1 MQRFDLNLLVV
12 LDALLENCS
21 VSKAALALNVS
32 PPAIS
37 KSLNRI
43 RELFNDK
50 LLVRSGNHLI
60 LTPRALQLKPQI
72 RHAMDI
78 IEVIFKVNP
87 HSPLS
92 SPQKFVIAAND
103 VLMSKINH
111 HWSAIS
117 KDSELVIEFTRQEHD
132 ADFLRKNS
140 ADLYLGEI
148 RKFPPETM
156 VRTLCHEKSVI
167 ITRRSNH
174 QLSAESSLGE
184 LGEYR
189 FVVINDTLNK
199 DMDAFFISQGVER
212 KIAAI
217 GLNYFS
223 LIEEV
228 MLNNALAI
236 VPDSF
241 SQIIKRL
248 NLDIKAIESSLQ
260 LPTMTLIQ
268 AWHPKYNNFTAH
280 KRLRDIICELFA
292 RP

>member
-50 LLVRSGNHLI
+50 LLVRSGNNLI

-72 RHAMDI
+72 RHAIDI
-78 IEVIFKVNP
+78 IEVIFKVTP
-87 HSPLS
+87 HCQLASPH
-92 SPQKFVIAAND
+92 KFVIAAND
-103 VLMSKINH
+103 VLRSKINH

-117 KDSELVIEFTRQEHD
+117 QDSELVVEFTRQEHD

-148 RKFPPETM
+148 REFPPETM
-156 VRTLCHEKSVI
+156 VRTLCHEQSVI
-167 ITRRSNH
+167 ITRRSNQ
-174 QLSAESSLGE
+174 QLSAQTSLDE
-184 LGEYR
+184 LAAYR
-189 FVVINDTLNK
+189 FVTINDTLNK
-199 DMDAFFISQGVER
+199 DIDAFFIRQGLER
-212 KIAAI
+212 RISAV

-241 SQIIKRL
+241 SQVIKRL